1 MEWTCDTHRKK
12 SDSYIN
18 LDGYPQRKLSLATPM
33 EILKENYHLVHQWN
47 SSKKNHL
54 LGH

>member
-18 LDGYPQRKLSLATPM
+18 LDGNPQRKLSLATPM
-33 EILKENYHLVHQWN
+33 EIVKEK
-47 SSKKNHL
+47 SS
-54 LGH
+54 LGTLIH